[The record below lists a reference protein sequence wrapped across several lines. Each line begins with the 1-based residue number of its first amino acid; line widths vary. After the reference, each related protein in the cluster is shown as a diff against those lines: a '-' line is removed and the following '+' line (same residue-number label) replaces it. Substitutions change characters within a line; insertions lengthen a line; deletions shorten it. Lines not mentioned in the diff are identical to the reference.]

1 MEHHYF
7 EALLQQWQNHAEK
20 HHDSCQV
27 KVAIPRHDLIRVQ
40 ALAQLYKL
48 DQQQI
53 IADILKQSLNQIE
66 ASMPYRPGT
75 NIIRYE
81 EGDPVYEDVGM
92 MPIYLK
98 HKQQLQQHR
107 KS

>member
-7 EALLQQWQNHAEK
+7 DALLQQWQNHAQQDQ
-20 HHDSCQV
+20 DSCRLN
-27 KVAIPRHDLIRVQ
+27 VAIPRHDLIRIQ
-40 ALAQLYKL
+40 ALARLYKL
-48 DQQQI
+48 DQQQV
-53 IADILKQSLNQIE
+53 IADILRQSLNQIE

-92 MPIYLK
+92 MPEYLSLK
-98 HKQQLQQHR
+98 TKLQ
-107 KS
+107 KN